1 MNSEPSSELKAL
13 REASIGRQK
22 FIHEGNVI
30 YEWEQ
35 TLTDVYIYMKP
46 PEGVKK
52 NDMDIKIM
60 PRHLKI
66 GLKNAR
72 PFLDE
77 EFFSVVDASDSFWIM
92 GRRTLN
98 RMPCIRCCCL

>member
-72 PFLDE
+72 PFLDVRTFLE
-77 EFFSVVDASDSFWIM
+77 IATVTATRECRFF
-92 GRRTLN
+92 
-98 RMPCIRCCCL
+98 